1 MALLLPPLALYLL
14 VLGWVNRRPRPVLMA
29 GTWEFAGV
37 LFALSGFILFG
48 GPAFLGSLDEQSR
61 WFWLLGE
68 AGSGKPS
75 GASWAPTIWVVI
87 RLLYFALIAGGAA
100 LVLRRCRRLTS
111 IYNVDP
117 RAVFTALELTFQ
129 RLGLA
134 SRRIGDSFQIGG
146 RTAGSAKEARNEAIQ
161 ATADAARTAG
171 ALTPASAETL
181 LGDASLRVDTFP
193 AMRHATLR
201 WQPADSPVRR
211 EVERELP
218 AALAETAPP
227 EQESLL
233 GGCLSVLGVALFVLA
248 LVAAGLVVL
257 FRLLPPPH

>member
-1 MALLLPPLALYLL
+1 LLAALLLPPLALYLL

-29 GTWEFAGV
+29 GTWEFVGV
-37 LFALSGFILFG
+37 LFALSGFILLG
-48 GPAFLGSLDEQSR
+48 GPAFLSSLDEQSR

-68 AGSGKPS
+68 AASGKPS
-75 GASWAPTIWVVI
+75 GGSWAATIWVVI

-100 LVLRRCRRLTS
+100 FVLWRCRRLTS
-111 IYNVDP
+111 VYNVDP

-134 SRRIGDSFQIGG
+134 SRRTGDSFQVGG
-146 RTAGSAKEARNEAIQ
+146 RTAGAAKEDRSETIQ
-161 ATADAARTAG
+161 TSADAAQTA
-171 ALTPASAETL
+171 AAPAPAPHTT
-181 LGDASLRVDTFP
+181 LRVDVFP

-201 WQPADSPVRR
+201 WRPADSPVRR
-211 EVERELP
+211 EVERDLP

-257 FRLLPPPH
+257 FRLLPPRH